1 MPTDLAGLTAAV
13 QATRRSLDREAGR
26 AQQVALAWQRAEEDI
41 ERLTERV
48 ELYAKTAALLTR
60 IGEEAQESARAMF
73 DDLATRALQDIFG
86 DEFSFRLVP
95 GEAGG
100 QVTLE
105 PVIRS
110 VYDGEVIETPVLDAR
125 GGGMAVVVGFV
136 LQLVMVLLTPGA
148 RKILFLDE
156 TFAFVSESY
165 TDRLAEFIAKVA
177 RGRGVQI
184 VMITHDRTY
193 AQYADVKVRL
203 VLGPGGVTQ
212 VFEGESELCRFPLT
226 ARSQSSIVRSLR
238 TLSGL
243 PASLRMVR
251 SHVSRRC
258 SARCTARTARGSV
271 RRRASGT
278 TGWCARQSCTCWS
291 RTWSSSLTTSRRRL
305 TPGFRS
311 IASGETSG
319 RPQS

>member
-1 MPTDLAGLTAAV
+1 MGSPLTSLAELSAAV
-13 QATRRSLDREAGR
+13 LATRRDLDRQAGR
-26 AQQVALAWQRAEEDI
+26 AQHVVAEGKRAEADI
-41 ERLTERV
+41 ARLTERV
-48 ELYAKTAALLTR
+48 ALCAGTAALLTR
-60 IGEEAQESARAMF
+60 IGEEAQESAREMF

-100 QVTLE
+100 QVSLE

-110 VYDGEVIETPVLDAR
+110 EYNGEVIETPVLDAR

-177 RGRGVQI
+177 RGKGVQV
-184 VMITHDRTY
+184 VMITHDRTF

-212 VFEGESELCRFPLT
+212 VYEGESELWL
-226 ARSQSSIVRSLR
+226 
-238 TLSGL
+238 
-243 PASLRMVR
+243 ASLRRTRVAGHFVR
-251 SHVSRRC
+251 AAAPNIATRRDAGGVRTGLDGTTRPPGLPLSWFLVRLR
-258 SARCTARTARGSV
+258 SATRLGSTRAREARTAT
-271 RRRASGT
+271 A
-278 TGWCARQSCTCWS
+278 
-291 RTWSSSLTTSRRRL
+291 
-305 TPGFRS
+305 
-311 IASGETSG
+311 G
-319 RPQS
+319 RCG

>member
-1 MPTDLAGLTAAV
+1 VTTDLASLATAVRA
-13 QATRRSLDREAGR
+13 ARRDLDRLAGR
-26 AQQVALAWQRAEEDI
+26 AQQVAKDGMAAEVDI
-41 ERLTERV
+41 VRWSERV
-48 ELYAKTAALLTR
+48 ELCASTAALLTR
-60 IGEEAQESARAMF
+60 IGEEAQESARVMF

-95 GEAGG
+95 GESGG

-105 PVIRS
+105 PVIISR
-110 VYDGEVIETPVLDAR
+110 YGDEAIETPVLEAR

-177 RGRGVQI
+177 RGQGVQV
-184 VMITHDRTY
+184 VMITHDRTF

-212 VFEGESELCRFPLT
+212 VYEGESELCRAVPLT
-226 ARSQSSIVRSLR
+226 PSSGGWMR
-238 TLSGL
+238 T
-243 PASLRMVR
+243 
-251 SHVSRRC
+251 
-258 SARCTARTARGSV
+258 CTASMARRNFWALSPTPPG
-271 RRRASGT
+271 ASGT
-278 TGWCARQSCTCWS
+278 
-291 RTWSSSLTTSRRRL
+291 
-305 TPGFRS
+305 
-311 IASGETSG
+311 
-319 RPQS
+319 

>member
-1 MPTDLAGLTAAV
+1 MTDLASLAAAV
-13 QATRRSLDREAGR
+13 QGTRRSLDRQAGR
-26 AQQVALAWQRAEEDI
+26 AQQVAKAWQQAEADITRLEDQA
-41 ERLTERV
+41 
-48 ELYAKTAALLTR
+48 ELYAKVAAMLTR
-60 IGEEAQESARAMF
+60 IGEEAQESAREMF

-86 DEFSFRLVP
+86 EEFTFRLVP

-110 VYDGEVIETPVLDAR
+110 EYDGEVIETPVLEAR

-177 RGRGVQI
+177 KSKGVQV
-184 VMITHDRTY
+184 VMITHDRTF

-212 VFEGESELCRFPLT
+212 VYEGESE
-226 ARSQSSIVRSLR
+226 
-238 TLSGL
+238 
-243 PASLRMVR
+243 
-251 SHVSRRC
+251 
-258 SARCTARTARGSV
+258 
-271 RRRASGT
+271 
-278 TGWCARQSCTCWS
+278 
-291 RTWSSSLTTSRRRL
+291 
-305 TPGFRS
+305 
-311 IASGETSG
+311 
-319 RPQS
+319 

>member
-1 MPTDLAGLTAAV
+1 LTDLASLATAV
-13 QATRRSLDREAGR
+13 RATRRDLDRQAGR
-26 AQQVALAWQRAEEDI
+26 AQQVARAWERAEADI
-41 ERLTERV
+41 GRLTDRV
-48 ELYAKTAALLTR
+48 ELCASTAALLTR
-60 IGEEAQESARAMF
+60 IGEEAQESAREMF

-110 VYDGEVIETPVLDAR
+110 EHDGEVIETPVLEAR

-136 LQLVMVLLTPGA
+136 LQLVMVLLTPSA

-177 RGRGVQI
+177 RTKGVQV
-184 VMITHDRTY
+184 VMITHDRTF

-203 VLGPGGVTQ
+203 VLGPDGVTR
-212 VFEGESELCRFPLT
+212 VFEGESELWR
-226 ARSQSSIVRSLR
+226 
-238 TLSGL
+238 
-243 PASLRMVR
+243 ASLRRTRVAA
-251 SHVSRRC
+251 HFVS
-258 SARCTARTARGSV
+258 AAMPNITT
-271 RRRASGT
+271 RRAADGAPTGSGGT
-278 TGWCARQSCTCWS
+278 T
-291 RTWSSSLTTSRRRL
+291 
-305 TPGFRS
+305 
-311 IASGETSG
+311 
-319 RPQS
+319 RPRGPLLS